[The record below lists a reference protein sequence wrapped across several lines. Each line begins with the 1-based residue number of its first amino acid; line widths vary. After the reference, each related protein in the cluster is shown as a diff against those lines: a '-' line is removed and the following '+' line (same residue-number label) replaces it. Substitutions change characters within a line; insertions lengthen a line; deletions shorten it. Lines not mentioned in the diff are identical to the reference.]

1 MALQYIYPPS
11 GDFSDENGNP
21 AIRMESEARAAEIRR
36 LPVSVI
42 VATGENGEIG
52 IGGQMIWHLRE
63 DLKRFKRLTSG
74 FPVIM
79 GRRTW
84 ESLPKRPLP
93 DRRNIVVTR
102 NPFYQ
107 ALGAEIFPSLEEAIA
122 SCAGAREIFIIGGGE
137 IYRQSM
143 PYAST
148 IHLTRV
154 LASSPEAD
162 TFFPMPGEDEWILT
176 ECEAEGVT
184 PEGIPFRF
192 ETYKRRK

>member
-21 AIRMESEARAAEIRR
+21 AIRLESETRADELRR

-42 VATGENGEIG
+42 VAAGENGEIG
-52 IGGQMIWHLRE
+52 IRGEMIWHLRE
-63 DLKRFKRLTSG
+63 DLKRFKRITSG
-74 FPVIM
+74 CPVIM

-93 DRRNIVVTR
+93 DRRNIIVSR
-102 NPFYQ
+102 NPAFS
-107 ALGAEIFPSLEEAIA
+107 APGAETALSLPEAIA

-137 IYRQSM
+137 IYRQSL
-143 PYAST
+143 PFAST

-154 LASSPEAD
+154 LASCPEAD
-162 TFFPMPGEDEWILT
+162 TYFPMPDENIWRLT
-176 ECEAEGVT
+176 DVETEGVT
-184 PEGIPFRF
+184 PEGIRYRF
-192 ETYKRRK
+192 ETYRRI